1 MKKIS
6 NYLLTASVFVM
17 ANVSAFADGEQKGV
31 CDLLKSLESVIDTLR
46 ALAFIGAVFL
56 LKDWAWGYIKD
67 PSKATKDDMKDK
79 GVGLLVGFFLLF
91 GVGVILT
98 LINGSYGQSLFGCD
112 YGFLT
117 KIK

>member
-56 LKDWAWGYIKD
+56 LMDWAWGYIKD
-67 PSKATKDDMKDK
+67 PSKATNA
-79 GVGLLVGFFLLF
+79 FFIASAYLYNF
-91 GVGVILT
+91 WQMQFHIHVAFA
-98 LINGSYGQSLFGCD
+98 QSSLRHIGTD
-112 YGFLT
+112 EHSVY
-117 KIK
+117 